1 MNPEQQ
7 GMAPSLSSNME
18 ADGASFRP
26 HDLLWIADGHALQS
40 DEPFPPWVTPHWLQ
54 LAPVVVRRE
63 RVERAESVATIPVG
77 LRGMARSERVAAY
90 LRADAVTRRA
100 SPEMLAQEACWKR
113 LAAQAVPALAALAR
127 LAPLLDALGLPWG
140 PTGST
145 GFALATGLPVLRE
158 QSDLDLVIRS
168 ALPLTSEQTRS
179 LRAASDG
186 EVCRIDIQIDT
197 GHGAFAFAEW
207 TARRDQRD
215 RVLLKTDDG
224 PVLTPD
230 PWAQRA
236 PSVQQAA

>member
-1 MNPEQQ
+1 MSLEPQ
-7 GMAPSLSSNME
+7 GMAPSSPSDM
-18 ADGASFRP
+18 AGGGAHFRP
-26 HDLLWIADGHALQS
+26 HDLLWIADGRALQS

-63 RVERAESVATIPVG
+63 RVEDATRIPVG
-77 LRGMARSERVAAY
+77 LRGMARSERVAAI
-90 LRADAVTRRA
+90 LRADAVVRSA
-100 SPEMLAQEACWKR
+100 SPEMLAYEACRER
-113 LAAQAVPALAALAR
+113 LAAQAVPPLAALAR

-140 PTGST
+140 PTGSM

-168 ALPLTSEQTRS
+168 ASPLTSEQTRL
-179 LRAASDG
+179 LRSAAKG

-224 PVLTPD
+224 PILTPD
-230 PWAQRA
+230 PWAHREPPAQRA
-236 PSVQQAA
+236 A